1 MRFAYN
7 ENGKLCFTIQS
18 SKCFNL
24 ISTLKIRWKRMRKSF
39 HKLKWIIFFYYSCSP
54 AWKIDNVMNKDFGRI
69 QSCMSYSAIQTHI
82 SLLFLNS
89 IIFPFAV
96 ILIFDKLVNKKI
108 SIETFFFCFG
118 KIFLLFIEIRLV
130 QNRRLQQNNTII
142 LNLFVNCNKVIR
154 NFISVKCKTAKTW
167 YDFYAYM
174 KFKKQN
180 LCWTC
185 FQLVDFIH

>member
-1 MRFAYN
+1 
-7 ENGKLCFTIQS
+7 
-18 SKCFNL
+18 
-24 ISTLKIRWKRMRKSF
+24 
-39 HKLKWIIFFYYSCSP
+39 
-54 AWKIDNVMNKDFGRI
+54 MNKDFGRI

-142 LNLFVNCNKVIR
+142 LNLFVNCNKVCGTCQYVIR
-154 NFISVKCKTAKTW
+154 NFIFVKCKTAKTW